1 MQKLILYIIFGY
13 LFYKISKFVMKMFNQ
28 VKPHKEE
35 PKVHQT
41 KGSKT
46 KIDKKDV
53 IDAKFEEIDGKEGS
67 SSENK

>member
-13 LFYKISKFVMKMFNQ
+13 LFYKISKYVMKIFTK
-28 VKPHKEE
+28 VESKKEE

-41 KGSKT
+41 KGSNT

-53 IDAKFEEIDGKEGS
+53 IDAKFEEIDGKESS
-67 SSENK
+67 SSETQ